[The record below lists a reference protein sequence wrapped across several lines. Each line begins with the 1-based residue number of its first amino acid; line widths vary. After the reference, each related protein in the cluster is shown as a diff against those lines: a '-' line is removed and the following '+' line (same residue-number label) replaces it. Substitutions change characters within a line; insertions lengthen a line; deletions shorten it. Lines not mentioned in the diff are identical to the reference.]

1 MQWNDEMTK
10 LEYRF
15 RARHSHASPCRRV
28 ASSPFQSR
36 SRCGSPPSLNSVKER
51 GSNGALR
58 SQLRKGAWLQ
68 RSFTLSTKNPQRCC
82 AAFTLEKQRER
93 ASAPRPAVALRE
105 GGFTLLE
112 LLIVVTIM
120 GLLLVL
126 MAPAFTTI
134 KGGTDATSAAYTIKD
149 VLDTAR
155 TYAKANS
162 TYTWVGF
169 KEVDVSQDAS
179 VSPQISG
186 IGRVAMAIVASKDG
200 TRGYDITNTNLPSP
214 SGWTNYNNGANLVA
228 VGKLQYLNNVHLAG
242 ALTTAGNMARPSVSS
257 NNYIIGLAPV
267 SVTPFDWPLGS
278 VLNAGQ
284 YSFNKVINFD
294 PQGVA
299 RIQYSTNTDIIS
311 PYTEVGLQQT
321 HGTTVDAN
329 SPNVAAIQLGG
340 VGGSVTVYRP

>member
-1 MQWNDEMTK
+1 MFALPRTWRRGVNVQ
-10 LEYRF
+10 
-15 RARHSHASPCRRV
+15 RARAAQPVLLRGFAGHSWFSATSNVRPR
-28 ASSPFQSR
+28 ATGQ
-36 SRCGSPPSLNSVKER
+36 R
-51 GSNGALR
+51 GPESIR
-58 SQLRKGAWLQ
+58 
-68 RSFTLSTKNPQRCC
+68 
-82 AAFTLEKQRER
+82 
-93 ASAPRPAVALRE
+93 
-105 GGFTLLE
+105 GFTLIE
-112 LLIVVTIM
+112 SLIVVGII

-126 MAPAFTTI
+126 IAPAFTTI
-134 KGGTDATSAAYTIKD
+134 KGGTDVTSAAYTIKG

-242 ALTTAGNMARPSVSS
+242 ALTTAGNMARPNVSS
-257 NNYIIGLAPV
+257 NNYIIGLAPA

-278 VLNAGQ
+278 ALNAGQ
-284 YSFNKVINFD
+284 YSFQKVINFD

-299 RIQYSTNTDIIS
+299 RIQYSTNSDAIAA
-311 PYTEVGLQQT
+311 YTEVDLQQA
-321 HGTTVDAN
+321 HGNTVDPN
-329 SPNVAAIQLGG
+329 SPNVVAIQLSG
-340 VGGSVTVYRP
+340 VGGSVTIYRP